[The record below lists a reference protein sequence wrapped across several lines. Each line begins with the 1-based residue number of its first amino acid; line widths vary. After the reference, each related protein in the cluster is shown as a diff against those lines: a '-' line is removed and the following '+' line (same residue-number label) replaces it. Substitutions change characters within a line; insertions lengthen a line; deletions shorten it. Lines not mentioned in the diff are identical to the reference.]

1 MGRREQEQDAAQK
14 NSAKSIVR
22 CDLAPPYSVIF
33 PFAHVRPTTIM
44 MHSANH
50 FRSCKR
56 QALSLLSLFVPALV
70 LSIVVDG
77 SSTEAIGQDASARLI
92 PEGMVEVFSDDFSKG
107 ISRWETTD
115 DESWE
120 IVAFEGNDALALN
133 KRVSNYQPKVR
144 SPHNIALIRDL
155 KAGDCEI
162 SFRVR
167 STQDTGNHRDCC
179 VFFGYQ
185 DPEHFYYVHLGAKPD
200 PASGQIMIVNGEPR
214 RPLTKN
220 EQPVPWDDQWHTVRL
235 IRKIDTGT
243 IEVYFD
249 DLKKPLMTVSDKTFG
264 AGRIGIGSF
273 DDMNA
278 FDDVRVFVPKEAAQ

>member
-1 MGRREQEQDAAQK
+1 MWRLF
-14 NSAKSIVR
+14 SS
-22 CDLAPPYSVIF
+22 L
-33 PFAHVRPTTIM
+33 
-44 MHSANH
+44 
-50 FRSCKR
+50 RS
-56 QALSLLSLFVPALV
+56 LYSLFLIGLGWLAGAATVADGQEVPDGMT
-70 LSIVVDG
+70 VVF
-77 SSTEAIGQDASARLI
+77 A
-92 PEGMVEVFSDDFSKG
+92 DDFSKG
-107 ISRWETTD
+107 VSRWETTD

-120 IVAFEGNDALALN
+120 ILTVEEDAALALN

-155 KAGDCEI
+155 VAKDFVI

-220 EQPVPWDDQWHTVRL
+220 ERPVPWDDQWHKVQLVRKL
-235 IRKIDTGT
+235 EPGT

-249 DLKKPLMTVSDKTFG
+249 DMSKPLMTVEDRTFG
-264 AGRIGIGSF
+264 EGRIGIGSF

-278 FDDVRVFVPKEAAQ
+278 FDDVKVIVPKEAAH